1 MAAAIGGVKPFL
13 SARSTSAPAPSRR
26 CAVFQSCCDVA
37 ISNGVRPWV
46 SCPFGSTWSIRH
58 NSMSES
64 RWIVTARTSSL
75 GEMEMRAGGSGPS
88 AVAQNNIKSTT
99 PIRKTNR
106 LLNTRICRVGP
117 DIIQAVSSTVIG
129 AGLNCEPTF
138 EQAGIGR
145 IQLNVACS
153 VLSNFQP
160 MRLSILTLCVA
171 LSTSFAAQ
179 PEAVPTSTVPAA
191 VAEAGKDVV
200 HQLNNAF
207 AKVFET
213 VAPSVVIIEVS
224 KKNDIAESSPLD
236 DLFFQGAPDDNNQ
249 RRNPGGPRPIQSEGS
264 GFIVRPDGYIFTNFH
279 VVEGADKID
288 VKLRDGRNFSGRV
301 VGTDEKTDIAVV
313 KIDAKDLPVVQLG
326 DSDAVRVGQFAFAI
340 GAPFKLDYTFTYG
353 VVSGKGRSKLLQT
366 GAYSISDYLQTD
378 ASINPGNS
386 GGPLCDID
394 GKVIGMNTLINGLNR
409 GLGFAIPSNLANE
422 IGQQL
427 VAGKKIARP
436 WLGIR
441 IESVGDNP
449 NTRDLLKG
457 IDKGVVV
464 RTIEAD
470 APANKSDLR
479 PFDVITKVDGTPV
492 TTDTQLQREILKK
505 KIGQAVKLTVWRKG
519 QTIEIPVTT
528 GELPNEI
535 ARASNEIVPREQGR
549 PEDAGKLGLQV
560 QDITKEMAE
569 RLRLGDAH
577 GVIVTDVADNSI
589 AAAQGIEREDVIT
602 EVDGKPVKDVRS
614 FREALTKADPKRGVL
629 FYLDRQGSKTFAV
642 LKANGQ

>member
-1 MAAAIGGVKPFL
+1 MSKFPLMRILLSLLFSAAMTAAFAASPETAATPTIPPAAA
-13 SARSTSAPAPSRR
+13 
-26 CAVFQSCCDVA
+26 
-37 ISNGVRPWV
+37 
-46 SCPFGSTWSIRH
+46 
-58 NSMSES
+58 
-64 RWIVTARTSSL
+64 
-75 GEMEMRAGGSGPS
+75 
-88 AVAQNNIKSTT
+88 
-99 PIRKTNR
+99 
-106 LLNTRICRVGP
+106 
-117 DIIQAVSSTVIG
+117 
-129 AGLNCEPTF
+129 EP
-138 EQAGIGR
+138 
-145 IQLNVACS
+145 
-153 VLSNFQP
+153 
-160 MRLSILTLCVA
+160 
-171 LSTSFAAQ
+171 
-179 PEAVPTSTVPAA
+179 
-191 VAEAGKDVV
+191 GKDVV
-200 HQLNNAF
+200 HALNNAF
-207 AKVFET
+207 AKVFEN
-213 VAPSVVIIEVS
+213 VAPSVVIIEVT
-224 KKNDIAESSPLD
+224 KKNYGSEGLNFD
-236 DLFFQGAPDDNNQ
+236 DLFFQGQPDDNSQ
-249 RRNPGGPRPIQSEGS
+249 RRTPRNLQPIQSEGS
-264 GFIVRPDGYIFTNFH
+264 GFIVRPEGYIFTNFH
-279 VVEGADKID
+279 VVEGADRVQ
-288 VKLRDGRNFSGRV
+288 VKLKDGREFPAKV
-301 VGTDEKTDIAVV
+301 VGTDEKTDIAVL
-313 KIDAKDLPVVQLG
+313 KIDAASLPVVQMG

-353 VVSGKGRSKLLQT
+353 VISGKGRSKLLSN
-366 GAYSISDYLQTD
+366 GGYNISDYLQTD

-505 KIGQAVKLTVWRKG
+505 KIGQPVKLTVWRKG

-535 ARASNEIVPREQGR
+535 ARASNEIVPREQGP
-549 PEDAGKLGLQV
+549 PEDVGKLGLQV
-560 QDITKEMAE
+560 QDITREISE
-569 RLRLGDAH
+569 RLHLGDAK

-602 EVDGKPVKDVRS
+602 DVDGKPITNVRS
-614 FREALTKADPKRGVL
+614 FRESLSKADPKRGVL
-629 FYLDRQGSKTFAV
+629 LYLDRQGSKTFAV
-642 LKANGQ
+642 LKANAP